1 MQELNWSKKYR
12 WDDTEGKEKLSNTNR
27 ELKKHKV
34 IEMMKERPIAEAII
48 TMSELKEN
56 MSVMSIQKHRALSR
70 MKQN

>member
-1 MQELNWSKKYR
+1 
-12 WDDTEGKEKLSNTNR
+12 
-27 ELKKHKV
+27 
-34 IEMMKERPIAEAII
+34 MMKERPIAEAII